1 MSDVAAHQDD
11 PTFDVEA
18 NRLRF
23 CRELLMERRIMDRYI
38 REISLSPASWIILLE
53 LYSAAAA
60 SKRLSVS
67 SLGYAS
73 GVSIATAVRL
83 TQSLEARAIVER
95 QRDPHDARRTNVALS
110 ARGRASLRCIF
121 DDCVANRAAAPALKN

>member
-11 PTFDVEA
+11 PAFDVEA
-18 NRLRF
+18 CRLRF
-23 CRELLMERRIMDRYI
+23 CREMLMERRIMDRYI

-53 LYSAAAA
+53 LYSADAV

-110 ARGRASLRCIF
+110 ARGRATLRCIF
-121 DDCVANRAAAPALKN
+121 DDCVASRAAAPMQKN

>member
-11 PTFDVEA
+11 PAFDVEA
-18 NRLRF
+18 LRLRF

-38 REISLSPASWIILLE
+38 QEISLSPASWIILLE
-53 LYSAAAA
+53 LYSADAA
-60 SKRLSVS
+60 SRRLSVS

-73 GVSIATAVRL
+73 GVSIATAGRL

-110 ARGRASLRCIF
+110 ARGRATLRCIF
-121 DDCVANRAAAPALKN
+121 DDCVASRAAALFVKN

>member
-11 PTFDVEA
+11 PAHDVEGR
-18 NRLRF
+18 RLRF

-53 LYSAAAA
+53 LYSAEAA

-110 ARGRASLRCIF
+110 ARGRATLRCIF
-121 DDCVANRAAAPALKN
+121 DDCVANRAASPVWKN

>member
-18 NRLRF
+18 RRLRF
-23 CRELLMERRIMDRYI
+23 CRELLVERRIMDRYL

-53 LYSAAAA
+53 LYSADAA

-83 TQSLEARAIVER
+83 TQSLESRAIVER

-110 ARGRASLRCIF
+110 ARGRATLRCIF
-121 DDCVANRAAAPALKN
+121 DDCAASRAATRVLKN